1 MYVLRSL
8 WDIIHLVPRYSSKAL
23 LDEAPLNVLAFPH

>member
-8 WDIIHLVPRYSSKAL
+8 WEMIHLVSGYSSKAL
-23 LDEAPLNVLAFPH
+23 LDEALLNVLAFSH